1 MHAKT
6 SCLTWHDRR
15 RAASRHRTAAPR
27 QAGSWRRPATQTFPG
42 LRAEVRLLR
51 EVAGL
56 SQHLAS
62 HPPSSLRH
70 TDRLAHEMMSRC
82 RRSIIGRRSRE
93 GAGAQRRAV
102 LLPPVGQGVR
112 TQYVVVL
119 TRLSVRR
126 CRQDRKRAPADQH
139 VAEPREEL
147 PRERLREDV
156 ADIVFR
162 ADSARTDVAELN
174 ALLHP
179 VVICANALV
188 PCGHHPL
195 MPSFICTCV
204 PALHFS

>member
-1 MHAKT
+1 MHVKT
-6 SCLTWHDRR
+6 SCLTWHDGR

-126 CRQDRKRAPADQH
+126 CRQDRKRAPAD
-139 VAEPREEL
+139 VDDFLRSAANGRRVTRGRLTRLEL
-147 PRERLREDV
+147 WFRLFATRS
-156 ADIVFR
+156 DIF
-162 ADSARTDVAELN
+162 
-174 ALLHP
+174 
-179 VVICANALV
+179 
-188 PCGHHPL
+188 
-195 MPSFICTCV
+195 
-204 PALHFS
+204 

>member
-1 MHAKT
+1 MPVFANLDRIPLLQVAVQDDRIDLTLHAMHAKT

-93 GAGAQRRAV
+93 GAGAHAKDCKEKEHAYV
-102 LLPPVGQGVR
+102 AHITTLEPPRCPLQLGER
-112 TQYVVVL
+112 T
-119 TRLSVRR
+119 TAIS
-126 CRQDRKRAPADQH
+126 
-139 VAEPREEL
+139 
-147 PRERLREDV
+147 
-156 ADIVFR
+156 
-162 ADSARTDVAELN
+162 
-174 ALLHP
+174 
-179 VVICANALV
+179 ALV
-188 PCGHHPL
+188 REL
-195 MPSFICTCV
+195 
-204 PALHFS
+204 